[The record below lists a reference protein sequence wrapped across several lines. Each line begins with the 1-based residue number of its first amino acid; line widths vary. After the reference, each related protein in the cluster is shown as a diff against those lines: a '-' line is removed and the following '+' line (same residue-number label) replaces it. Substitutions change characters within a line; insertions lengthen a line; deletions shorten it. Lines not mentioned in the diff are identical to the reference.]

1 MYDEKVSIV
10 ENFLREI
17 EKRDITLQCDG
28 ESTLISLVETV
39 ADRFTSREGPNVYR
53 IIGRYTSSYTSNS
66 TGSVGWLI
74 RLIRDQLRVM
84 FGALCHKFEETFDP
98 NTRIIQWLVRH
109 AVYIINRLVAQKSL
123 ANKTRYEV
131 LFGREYNKNNL
142 YEFLSP
148 VVLTPQTIHNVIKDT
163 SPSQEHQYHYQLQQE
178 L

>member
-17 EKRDITLQCDG
+17 GKRDLTLQCDG

-66 TGSVGWLI
+66 NGSVERAI

-84 FGALCHKFEETFDP
+84 FGAIQGVPHVKYVFICMVIFCPSHEIRFSVSTDNLWHK
-98 NTRIIQWLVRH
+98 I
-109 AVYIINRLVAQKSL
+109 S
-123 ANKTRYEV
+123 
-131 LFGREYNKNNL
+131 
-142 YEFLSP
+142 
-148 VVLTPQTIHNVIKDT
+148 
-163 SPSQEHQYHYQLQQE
+163 
-178 L
+178 